1 MHASPSLASDV
12 HPPPLR
18 IGIFS
23 ESFTPVQ
30 NGVTTSILTLIH
42 GLRARH
48 HHVSVFA
55 PAHQQQHSNEFNVF
69 RFPSFVTVFNRDYP
83 VAYPFLPRITL
94 ANHFHRLKLNIVH
107 THTPFVLGLTGAN
120 LALASHIPLVST
132 FHTLYTRYAHYVPL
146 LPEQITTTLLEH
158 YVPWYYSRC
167 ATVIC
172 PSEVAAHYL
181 RDRGVNTPIAVI
193 PTGIPLPPETI
204 RTEESRRRVREQ
216 HHLPVEAPIL
226 LYAGRLA
233 REKNLEWLLEV
244 FQRVLVSLPAALLA
258 MAGGGPH
265 AAELQARVATLGL
278 EERVRLLGPID
289 HQEMPALFAAC
300 DVFCFPSPSE
310 TQGLVV
316 GEARAAGTPCVVV
329 DAGGAPE
336 TVAHGIDGFRV
347 PPDDPDTFAAH
358 VIEIIRNPELRRFL
372 QQNALRNALQF
383 TPEHMIERTVQVYLQ
398 ACALE
403 RRSSDHSRALSPEKQ
418 DRFEDLLL
426 RNTAGTLST
435 EEHDELQAIASEF
448 EALRRTPSAR
458 EPAEPNRG

>member
-1 MHASPSLASDV
+1 MLPSSSASDV
-12 HPPPLR
+12 HIPPLR

-23 ESFTPVQ
+23 ESFAPVQ
-30 NGVTTSILTLIH
+30 NGVTTSILTLVH

-167 ATVIC
+167 SVVIC

-181 RDRGVNTPIAVI
+181 RSRGVTTPIAVI
-193 PTGIPLPPETI
+193 PTGIPLPPESI
-204 RTEESRRRVREQ
+204 RTAESRRRVREQ
-216 HHLPVEAPIL
+216 YHLPLDAPLL

-244 FQRVLVSLPAALLA
+244 FQRVLIALPAALLV

-265 AAELQARVATLGL
+265 AAELQSRVAALGL
-278 EERVRLLGPID
+278 EERVRFLGPID
-289 HQEMPALFAAC
+289 HREMPALFAAC

-336 TVAHGIDGFRV
+336 TVVHGVDGFRV
-347 PPDDPDTFAAH
+347 PPDAPDIFAAR
-358 VIEIIRNPELRRFL
+358 VIEIIQNPQLRLFL
-372 QQNALRNALQF
+372 QQNALRNALHF
-383 TPEHMIERTVQVYLQ
+383 TPEHMIERTVQVYRQ

-403 RRSSDHSRALSPEKQ
+403 RRSQDHLSALSTEKQ
-418 DRFEDLLL
+418 NRFEDLLL
-426 RNTAGTLST
+426 RNTTGTLST
-435 EEHDELQAIASEF
+435 EEHEELSAIASEF
-448 EALRRTPSAR
+448 EALRRATPVHD
-458 EPAEPNRG
+458 PAESERG